1 MTSGDSRTNQCG
13 RLPHQQWRIAFTVFF
28 SVLLAMAAI
37 SSCRKETPA
46 PESTGQQPSNIAQ
59 TEPESTQQT
68 TEAQMGPKRPLS
80 KEERSCQKFVQEFYD
95 WYTAP
100 AKMDKKNPDRSLN
113 SDDVLDWR
121 PELLDKGLYSL
132 IKSDR
137 DCIAKSQG
145 ICDLEF
151 DPFFGSQDPSQRY
164 LVKNV
169 HIKEDR
175 CRVPMMEIRD
185 GVLQTTSSVEP
196 DLKRQG
202 NHWVFYNFYYD
213 FPDNKSDNL
222 RGLFKQW
229 DEYHRKQDKK
239 Q

>member
-1 MTSGDSRTNQCG
+1 MKFKSRKDKTRFAAPSLPSGSSLDWK
-13 RLPHQQWRIAFTVFF
+13 RLLT
-28 SVLLAMAAI
+28 
-37 SSCRKETPA
+37 
-46 PESTGQQPSNIAQ
+46 
-59 TEPESTQQT
+59 
-68 TEAQMGPKRPLS
+68 
-80 KEERSCQKFVQEFYD
+80 KEEQSCQKFVQEFYD

-113 SDDVLDWR
+113 SDDVLDWK
-121 PELLDKGLYSL
+121 PQLLDKGLYSL

-164 LVKNV
+164 LVKDV
-169 HIKEDR
+169 HVKEDH
-175 CRVPMMEIRD
+175 CRVPMMEVRD
-185 GVLQTTSSVEP
+185 GVLQAKSSLEP
-196 DLKRQG
+196 DLKWQG

-213 FPDNKSDNL
+213 FPDNMSDNL